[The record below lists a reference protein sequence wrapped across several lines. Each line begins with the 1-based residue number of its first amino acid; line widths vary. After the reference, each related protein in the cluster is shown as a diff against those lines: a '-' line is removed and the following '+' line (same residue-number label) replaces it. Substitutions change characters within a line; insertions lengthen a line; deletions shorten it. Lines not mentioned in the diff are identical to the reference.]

1 MEKIYLWPTPVYHF
15 KTENIDNDKIKE
27 ILLEK
32 EKTEPTRE
40 LSNRG
45 GWQSHADIL
54 KDDGFSEIEDF
65 LYECTS
71 HILKDIFIDG
81 TKFFIVSSWAN
92 VNRKGDYNER
102 HVHSNSHWSS
112 VYYVTE
118 TYMTPLYY
126 VDPRTRS
133 EMLHTKKYLNGES
146 GPENR
151 PSVTTFG
158 EGTPG
163 EVFMFPSW
171 LEHAVSQNLT
181 DNPRISISCNFLIG
195 TMAEKEKARV
205 ALNKN
210 SWP

>member
-1 MEKIYLWPTPVYHF
+1 MRKNLLWPTEIYSF
-15 KTENIDNDKIKE
+15 KSDIIDNDKIKE

-45 GWQSHADIL
+45 GWQSHAEIL

-102 HVHSNSHWSS
+102 HVHSNSHWSC

-118 TYMTPLYY
+118 TYKSSIFFI
-126 VDPRTRS
+126 DPRIRAQMFMPYDLFN
-133 EMLHTKKYLNGES
+133 EENKYYGQI
-146 GPENR
+146 G
-151 PSVTTFG
+151 
-158 EGTPG
+158 PG
-163 EVFMFPSW
+163 ENEPGDAWFFPSW
-171 LEHAVSQNLT
+171 LEHGVTNNT
-181 DNPRISISCNFLIG
+181 TNHPRISISCNFIIG
-195 TMAEKEKARV
+195 IASNVK
-205 ALNKN
+205 
-210 SWP
+210 

>member
-15 KTENIDNDKIKE
+15 KTEDINNDKVKE

-102 HVHSNSHWSS
+102 HVHSNSHWSC

-118 TYMTPLYY
+118 TYKSSIFFI
-126 VDPRTRS
+126 DPRTRAQMFMPYDLFN
-133 EMLHTKKYLNGES
+133 EENKYYGQI
-146 GPENR
+146 G
-151 PSVTTFG
+151 
-158 EGTPG
+158 PG
-163 EVFMFPSW
+163 ENEPGDAWFFPSW
-171 LEHAVSQNLT
+171 LEHGVTNNSTNH
-181 DNPRISISCNFLIG
+181 PRISISCNFIVG
-195 TMAEKEKARV
+195 IAPNVK
-205 ALNKN
+205 
-210 SWP
+210 